1 VLVELEHQPI
11 TPLVVLVLTRCLQI
25 FRVSVVLLADYLEP
39 IMLWVA
45 LAVVVAKALMEQ
57 MGFFNKGL
65 RVDNQPRL
73 VAVAVV
79 VLGKLE

>member
-1 VLVELEHQPI
+1 
-11 TPLVVLVLTRCLQI
+11 
-25 FRVSVVLLADYLEP
+25 
-39 IMLWVA
+39 MLWVA
-45 LAVVVAKALMEQ
+45 LAVVVAKTLLEQ

-65 RVDNQPRL
+65 RVDRQPRL